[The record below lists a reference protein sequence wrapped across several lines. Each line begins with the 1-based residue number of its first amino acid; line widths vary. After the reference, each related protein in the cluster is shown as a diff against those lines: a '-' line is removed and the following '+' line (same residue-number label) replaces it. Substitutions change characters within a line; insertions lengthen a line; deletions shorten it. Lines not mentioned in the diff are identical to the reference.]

1 MIVKKNSAV
10 EKENTKLNISKKVS
24 TNLSES
30 LQLLNERFLACIKDI
45 DTSEVED
52 VDFVNSLITQ
62 FNSLIETM
70 SKTQRNSFKR
80 LDFVRLTDE
89 SGVIA
94 IDYKLFVVGE
104 FYIENEKPAYY
115 KRRIV
120 RARTPKEAIYKYKKV
135 DASTDNSITCLGEK
149 DTTSDY
155 SLGIENE
162 EIID

>member
-1 MIVKKNSAV
+1 MIIKKNSV
-10 EKENTKLNISKKVS
+10 SEDENNKLNISKKVS

-30 LQLLNERFLACIKDI
+30 LQLLNERFISCIKDI

-52 VDFVNSLITQ
+52 VDFANGLIAQ

-80 LDFVRLTDE
+80 LEFVKLTDE
-89 SGVIA
+89 MGKVA
-94 IDYKLFVVGE
+94 LDYRLFVVGE
-104 FYIENEKPAYY
+104 FYIEDEKPTYY
-115 KRRIV
+115 KRRVV

-135 DASTDNSITCLGEK
+135 DASLDNSLTCLGEK
-149 DTTSDY
+149 DNTSDY

-162 EIID
+162 DIID